1 MNKRLAG
8 LGFPLFILLPWTG
21 FLFSLF
27 DFKSKKSAFIY
38 TAFGM
43 LYGYSIAF
51 KDTGADS
58 YRYALAFANF
68 DNSLDYNRIITLY
81 QLGELRDL
89 YRLILFYVTSI
100 FTNNPKVMYAIAGG
114 IYAILSYLNLR
125 ILINQKKQK
134 NDKYLFLL
142 TLIFFTFVSLSNIN
156 GFRFWTGAML
166 LFYSA
171 YYFIIKGRNIWLLG
185 ILVTPLFHYGF
196 MPVMPL
202 LIVYKFLLHPFLYN
216 EKKASAILY
225 YSFIITFILSWVLT
239 TNSIDIGF
247 IKDSEVFTGEVAD
260 RMEFLNSEKAA
271 NIVNSRRDSSLFLS
285 VQKVFDYFIK
295 IFVFIAVLFL
305 KKRIALLNSK
315 KIKYNNLLAF
325 VMFFY
330 SFAFIATSFPSGGRF
345 LNIAHLFLMLL
356 MVTVYVKA
364 STRNFRRLISW
375 SLPIFSFNI
384 LFTNGMLSWLILTPT
399 FWYGNFFWIVI
410 EGIDFVI

>member
-1 MNKRLAG
+1 MYKRLAG

-38 TAFGM
+38 IAFSM
-43 LYGYSIAF
+43 LYGYSISF
-51 KDTGADS
+51 SETGADS

-68 DNSLDYNRIITLY
+68 DNSLNYNRIITLY

-89 YRLILFYVTSI
+89 YRLILFYFVSI
-100 FTNNPKVMYAIAGG
+100 FTNNPKIMYAFAGG
-114 IYAILSYLNLR
+114 IYGLFSYLNLR
-125 ILINQKKQK
+125 ILINHKKQTG
-134 NDKYLFLL
+134 DVYVFLL
-142 TLIFFTFVSLSNIN
+142 VLIFFTFVSLSNIN
-156 GFRFWTGAML
+156 GFRFWTGAMV
-166 LFYSA
+166 LFYAS
-171 YYFIIKGRNIWLLG
+171 YHFILQKKNIWLLG
-185 ILVTPLFHYGF
+185 VLVTPLFHYGF

-202 LIVYKFLLHPFLYN
+202 LIVYRYFIHPFLYN
-216 EKKASAILY
+216 QIEVKPVLY
-225 YSFIITFILSWVLT
+225 YIFLGTFIASWILT

-247 IKDSEVFTGEVAD
+247 LKENDVFSGEVAN

-271 NIVNSRRDSSLFLS
+271 NVVKTRVENSLFLS
-285 VQKVFDYFIK
+285 VQKYFNVIIK
-295 IFVFIAVLFL
+295 IYVFITVLFL
-305 KKRIALLNSK
+305 KK
-315 KIKYNNLLAF
+315 KIQSLKENKLAYNNILAF

-356 MVTVYVKA
+356 MVTIYVKD
-364 STRNFRRLISW
+364 STRNFIRLISW
-375 SLPIFSFNI
+375 SLPVFSFNI

-410 EGIDFVI
+410 EGIDFII

>member
-1 MNKRLAG
+1 MYKRLAG

-38 TAFGM
+38 VVFGM

-51 KDTGADS
+51 EETGADS
-58 YRYALAFANF
+58 FRYALAFANF

-100 FTNNPKVMYAIAGG
+100 FTSNPKVMYAIAGG
-114 IYAILSYLNLR
+114 IYAILSYLNLG

-134 NDKYLFLL
+134 NDKYFFLL

-166 LFYSA
+166 LFYSS
-171 YYFIIKGRNIWLLG
+171 YHFIIKSKNIWLFG
-185 ILVTPLFHYGF
+185 VLVTPLFHFGF

-202 LIVYKFLLHPFLYN
+202 FIVYKFLFHPFLYN
-216 EKKASAILY
+216 EKEVSAILY
-225 YSFIITFILSWVLT
+225 YSFIITFILSWILT

-247 IKDSEVFTGEVAD
+247 IKDNDVFSGQVAE

-271 NIVNSRRDSSLFLS
+271 NIVNSRRESSLFLS
-285 VQKVFDYFIK
+285 VEKVFNYFIK

-305 KKRIALLNSK
+305 KKSIRTIEGNKL
-315 KIKYNNLLAF
+315 KYNNILAF

-330 SFAFIATSFPSGGRF
+330 SFAFIATSFPSGARF

-356 MVTVYVKA
+356 MVIMYVKY
-364 STRNFRRLISW
+364 SNRNFKKIISW
-375 SLPIFSFNI
+375 SLPVFSFHI
-384 LFTNGMLSWLILTPT
+384 LFTNGMVSWLILTPT
-399 FWYGNFFWIVI
+399 FWYGNFFWIII
-410 EGIDFVI
+410 EGLDFII